1 MKQSDILL
9 RSGMWKIQNEKN
21 TTKFEKQ
28 TLRFEIKKEKISTLQ
43 KNYPISKRKIISL
56 NLHLQTDRCIVHVSV
71 KRIGNE
77 KDQTLY
83 QRHCFYVRALFPPP
97 RRLCTLYSFQQPPLG
112 RIDPPLPIL
121 IRWFPA
127 RATEVEVLAC
137 RRCSIN
143 LSLARHLRDCV
154 RAICYALERGWQRI
168 RIIGLLLMNCV
179 QNIRRCNNYANKY
192 SIIRR
197 RLDNREVSSFFH
209 DDNLLAI
216 SREIIIE

>member
-77 KDQTLY
+77 KGPNVVSKTLLLTFVPSSLLLEDCVHSIVSNNLPSAGSIPLSPFWY
-83 QRHCFYVRALFPPP
+83 DGFRLA
-97 RRLCTLYSFQQPPLG
+97 RRKSRSSRVG
-112 RIDPPLPIL
+112 DARL
-121 IRWFPA
+121 IYR
-127 RATEVEVLAC
+127 
-137 RRCSIN
+137 
-143 LSLARHLRDCV
+143 SLATY
-154 RAICYALERGWQRI
+154 AIACARFVTR
-168 RIIGLLLMNCV
+168 
-179 QNIRRCNNYANKY
+179 
-192 SIIRR
+192 
-197 RLDNREVSSFFH
+197 
-209 DDNLLAI
+209 
-216 SREIIIE
+216 SREGGRGFE

>member
-9 RSGMWKIQNEKN
+9 RFGMWKIQNEKN

-77 KDQTLY
+77 KGPNVVSKTLLLTFVPSSLLLEDCV
-83 QRHCFYVRALFPPP
+83 HSIVSNNLPSAG
-97 RRLCTLYSFQQPPLG
+97 SIPL
-112 RIDPPLPIL
+112 LPTL

-154 RAICYALERGWQRI
+154 RAICYALERVAEDSNN
-168 RIIGLLLMNCV
+168 RIIVNELC
-179 QNIRRCNNYANKY
+179 AKY
-192 SIIRR
+192 ST
-197 RLDNREVSSFFH
+197 
-209 DDNLLAI
+209 A
-216 SREIIIE
+216 

>member
-28 TLRFEIKKEKISTLQ
+28 TLRFEIKKEKISTLE

-112 RIDPPLPIL
+112 RIDPPSPH
-121 IRWFPA
+121 FD
-127 RATEVEVLAC
+127 TMV
-137 RRCSIN
+137 SG
-143 LSLARHLRDCV
+143 SRDGS
-154 RAICYALERGWQRI
+154 RGPRVSE
-168 RIIGLLLMNCV
+168 M
-179 QNIRRCNNYANKY
+179 
-192 SIIRR
+192 
-197 RLDNREVSSFFH
+197 LD
-209 DDNLLAI
+209 
-216 SREIIIE
+216 